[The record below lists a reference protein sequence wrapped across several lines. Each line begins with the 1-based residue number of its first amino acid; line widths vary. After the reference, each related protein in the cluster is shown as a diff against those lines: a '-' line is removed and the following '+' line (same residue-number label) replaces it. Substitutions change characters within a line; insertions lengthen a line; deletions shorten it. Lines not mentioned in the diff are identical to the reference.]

1 MGCGGQV
8 QVPGLFLMGFDTWD
22 KSFSLSLSIL
32 IRERG
37 RYPISF
43 LFVKLG

>member
-1 MGCGGQV
+1 MGGKFRSPV
-8 QVPGLFLMGFDTWD
+8 YFSWALTPGISHFL
-22 KSFSLSLSIL
+22 SLSLSIL